1 MNVQRMYNLMKEAKY
16 ADVMLMLE
24 QELRE
29 KAVKEAGKSVS
40 QFKLIQK
47 RLKKNVRQMGNKPY
61 LEKVTIVNGDT
72 TAVMIGDF
80 GAVYLP
86 VIYDDL
92 PTDQSREKII
102 TGHYDRITL
111 NEGEP
116 LTIPT
121 LAEMKADLK
130 LNKKVL
136 YAYEHKKGFNCEM
149 AIDIIEILGCKDN
162 VKVSKI
168 HNNEYSDFIVFDC
181 ENGKAM
187 LLNVYSKNG
196 VATRNDATVIYL

>member
-1 MNVQRMYNLMKEAKY
+1 MNVQRMYDLMKEAKY

-40 QFKLIQK
+40 QYKMIQK
-47 RLKKNVRQMGNKPY
+47 RLKKNLRQMRYRDWLG
-61 LEKVTIVNGDT
+61 KVTIVNGDT
-72 TAVMIGDF
+72 TAVWIGDF

-92 PTDQSREKII
+92 PTDQSREVII
-102 TGHYDRITL
+102 INRYNLITS
-111 NEGEP
+111 EPGEP
-116 LTIPT
+116 LKIPT

-136 YAYEHKKGFNCEM
+136 YAYEHKKGFDCDM

-168 HNNEYSDFIVFDC
+168 RCNDYYDFIVFEC
-181 ENGKAM
+181 EKGKAV
-187 LLNVYSKNG
+187 LSNVYCKNG
-196 VATRNDATVIYL
+196 VATHNDAKVIYL